1 MVPCYRPVAVLTT
14 GLFLVVLSGCGGN
27 ANRPVP
33 DAKQQATV
41 TGSLLNAGKPLPLDY
56 QVVFNSKD
64 KGAIGSGRL
73 DSAGKFKI
81 SAGDPAIGLPAGRY
95 TVKIA
100 PPPPPAPAVGG
111 LESDS
116 YQQMMKTKGSTKAP
130 PREIPKDI
138 PAKLLNWETS
148 GLEFDVIPGPNTF
161 DIDIAKLNS
170 AGAAGGS

>member
-64 KGAIGSGRL
+64 KGAIGSGKL
-73 DSAGKFKI
+73 DSLGKFSI

-95 TVKIA
+95 HVKIA
-100 PPPPPAPAVGG
+100 PPPPPPVGG
-111 LESDS
+111 LQSES
-116 YQQMMKTKGSTKAP
+116 YQQMMKMKGSTKTSAP
-130 PREIPKDI
+130 AISKDI
-138 PAKLLNWETS
+138 PAKLLDWETS
-148 GLEFDVIPGPNTF
+148 GLVFEVKPGPNTF
-161 DIDIAKLNS
+161 DIDIAKLN
-170 AGAAGGS
+170 